1 MYDMLNPG
9 GQLFLSIIANTAVYD
24 VYENM
29 ARMEKWSR
37 FSANVKDYVSI
48 YHHLNNPQ
56 KKLENFLEKAGFV
69 IELCKTE
76 DRYYTYRVCRTIG
89 VSKDCEQ
96 FCYYVIIFRLGKIC
110 ESVHS
115 GFTTE

>member
-9 GQLFLSIIANTAVYD
+9 GQLFLTIIANTAVYD

-48 YHHLNNPQ
+48 ISPFEQ
-56 KKLENFLEKAGFV
+56 SAKEVGKLLGESWF
-69 IELCKTE
+69 
-76 DRYYTYRVCRTIG
+76 RHRV
-89 VSKDCEQ
+89 VQ
-96 FCYYVIIFRLGKIC
+96 N
-110 ESVHS
+110 
-115 GFTTE
+115 

>member
-1 MYDMLNPG
+1 
-9 GQLFLSIIANTAVYD
+9 
-24 VYENM
+24 M

-76 DRYYTYRVCRTIG
+76 DRYYTYPS
-89 VSKDCEQ
+89 VS
-96 FCYYVIIFRLGKIC
+96 CYWNWVK
-110 ESVHS
+110 SVNPYIQNLPADDVDS
-115 GFTTE
+115 Y